1 MRGIGMT
8 AVMVPVARQALDA
21 MQQRLFAVAL
31 GLRTLRARVADD
43 DLALEI
49 ERLETEVD
57 GLIRTLRSQA
67 SRPIRRTEG

>member
-1 MRGIGMT
+1 MT

-31 GLRTLRARVADD
+31 GLRTLRARVSDD
-43 DLALEI
+43 DLAAEI
-49 ERLETEVD
+49 ERLEVEVD

-67 SRPIRRTEG
+67 SRSIRRTEG

>member
-1 MRGIGMT
+1 MT
-8 AVMVPVARQALDA
+8 AVTVPVARQTLDA

-43 DLALEI
+43 DLAVEI

-57 GLIRTLRSQA
+57 GLIRTLRSQV
-67 SRPIRRTEG
+67 SRPDPLG